1 MKTLIVTALA
11 LVIVALGG
19 CANMPGGVIGTG
31 AGYDAFDRSAQSV
44 GAWPTQR
51 HLIDD

>member
-31 AGYDAFDRSAQSV
+31 AYDAFDRSAQSV

>member
-19 CANMPGGVIGTG
+19 CANMPGDVIGTG
-31 AGYDAFDRSAQSV
+31 ATYGDRNFQSV